1 MTEQLI
7 YQRDNKKIVIDFEN
21 INAEEFVEN
30 IRELMMMIWYDR
42 SSMIDAMNKQTII

>member
-7 YQRDNKKIVIDFEN
+7 YQRDNKKIVIEFED

-30 IRELMMMIWYDR
+30 VRELMMMVWYDR
-42 SSMIDAMNKQTII
+42 SSIVDAMNKQNII